1 MLGRKGTRVIRHL
14 HVNGYSMM
22 AFWAFCRSTLL
33 FSVLLLSLS
42 GCVTIPKKPLTLE
55 QRVVT
60 SLEPYFTQGPGAD
73 TQVTSLQ
80 LHSRR
85 NGELLAETTIKDN
98 TDWRNLVTQALATL
112 PDQGYNQLTLCF
124 GYNYTL
130 TRMPL
135 KSPSSYQ
142 TAIGVKG
149 FEFHYEDK
157 SINYCGLKS
166 VSQNQ
171 TPWRILTLFAKAIDV
186 SLAKL
191 NTADIPF
198 YTYDNHQFYFDV
210 NTGKATPLYRGNQLV
225 TYDDIS
231 KTSVNAMSER
241 LAGWLFNNTSP
252 ATGETAYKY
261 WPGPAKF
268 STSNNMIRQFMASYA
283 MQVWANRT
291 QEPKAVELAHKNLTF
306 NLNTYYKTDGEIG
319 FIEYSKKRK
328 LGAAGLAA
336 LSIFTSKQ
344 ADEFT
349 AQFNGLVNAIQEQ
362 WQPTGAFRTFIRQ
375 ERNDLHNFYPGEAMF
390 FWAHWLE
397 QQPDDAL
404 TQQFLTSARY
414 YMDWHFAHRNPAFV
428 PWHTQAYYK
437 VWQQTGDPFL
447 QSSIFTMNDWLIE
460 KLQSIEEQEGYDYPD
475 FAGRFYYPKGGYG
488 PPHASATGVYLEGL
502 ADAWA
507 LAKAVNDT
515 KRQEAYRQAII
526 KGIRHAMQLEFADD
540 IDMFYIANKQAA
552 TGGLRSRVYNNEIRM
567 DNIQHNLLALIK
579 ILDRF
584 DEKDFEMLAD

>member
-1 MLGRKGTRVIRHL
+1 MTTFCSICRPILLLG
-14 HVNGYSMM
+14 
-22 AFWAFCRSTLL
+22 
-33 FSVLLLSLS
+33 VLLLALN
-42 GCVTIPKKPLTLE
+42 GCNSTPNKPLTLD
-55 QRVVT
+55 QRVIA
-60 SLEPYFTQGPGAD
+60 SLEPFFTEGPGAD
-73 TQVTSLQ
+73 TQVASLQ
-80 LHSRR
+80 LYSRLDGR
-85 NGELLAETTIKDN
+85 LVGETTVKDD
-98 TDWRNLVTQALATL
+98 TGWRGLVKQAIETL
-112 PDQGYNQLTLCF
+112 PAEEYNQLTLCF
-124 GYNYTL
+124 GYNYIL
-130 TRMPL
+130 TTMPL
-135 KSPSSYQ
+135 KSPSSHQ
-142 TAIGVKG
+142 TSIGVKG
-149 FEFHYEDK
+149 FEFHYENK

-166 VSQNQ
+166 LSQNQ
-171 TPWRILTLFAKAIDV
+171 APWRILTLFAKAIDV

-198 YTYDNHQFYFDV
+198 YIYDNHQFYFDI
-210 NTGKATPLYRGNQLV
+210 NTGTATPLFRGNQLV
-225 TYDDIS
+225 TYEDIS
-231 KTSVNAMSER
+231 KSSVKVMSER
-241 LAGWLFNNTSP
+241 LAGWLFNNTDP
-252 ATGETAYKY
+252 TTGETAYKY
-261 WPGPAKF
+261 WPSPSKF

-283 MQVWANRT
+283 MQVWANEN
-291 QEPKAVELAHKNLTF
+291 QDPQAGELANKNLSF
-306 NLNTYYKTDGEIG
+306 NLNTYYKNDGEIG

-336 LSIFTSKQ
+336 LSILTSHK
-344 ADEFT
+344 AEDFAE
-349 AQFNGLVNAIQEQ
+349 QFNGLTLAIKEQ

-390 FWAHWLE
+390 FWAHWLA
-397 QQPDDAL
+397 QQPNETL
-404 TQQFLTSARY
+404 TQQFLTSAHY

-540 IDMFYIANKQAA
+540 IDMFYITNKQAA
-552 TGGLRSRVYNNEIRM
+552 AGGLRSRVYNNEIRM

-584 DEKDFEMLAD
+584 DEKDFVMLAD